1 MIGKSLRWGALAAAL
16 TIAAGA
22 LGAGAARAEHDA
34 ATTEQGR
41 LEETIH
47 KYLLE
52 HPDVVL
58 EVLNILQTRR
68 ESAKV
73 ERTRTNIAAHREA
86 LVNDP
91 SSPVA
96 GNPEGDVT
104 LVEFFDYQCPYCKRV
119 IGNVMTVIEDDP
131 GLRVVYKEFP
141 ILGPASVIAA
151 RAALAARK
159 QDPGK
164 YLAFHEA
171 LMASRGRLSESAVM
185 AIAAE
190 AGFDVTRLK
199 RDMALP
205 EIQQTID
212 RNQALAQ
219 ALGITGTPSFVIG
232 DELVPG
238 AIDLD
243 ALRQLIAQARAS

>member
-1 MIGKSLRWGALAAAL
+1 MIGISLRWVALAAAL

-22 LGAGAARAEHDA
+22 LGAGVARAEHDA
-34 ATTEQGR
+34 ATAEQGR
-41 LEETIH
+41 LEEAIH

-52 HPDVVL
+52 HPDVVI

-104 LVEFFDYQCPYCKRV
+104 LVEFFDYQCTYCKRV
-119 IGNVMTVIEDDP
+119 IGSVMAVLEDDP

-151 RAALAARK
+151 RAALASRK

-164 YLAFHEA
+164 YLAFHKA
-171 LMASRGRLSESAVM
+171 LMASRGRLSESKVM

-190 AGFDVTRLK
+190 VGFDEARLK
-199 RDMALP
+199 SDMALP

-212 RNQALAQ
+212 RNLALAE
-219 ALGITGTPSFVIG
+219 ALGISGTPSFVIG

-238 AIDLD
+238 LISLD
-243 ALRQLIAQARAS
+243 AMKKYIAKARAS

>member
-1 MIGKSLRWGALAAAL
+1 MIGISRRWVALAAAL

-34 ATTEQGR
+34 ATAKQGR

-68 ESAKV
+68 DSAQT
-73 ERTRTNIAAHREA
+73 ERAKATIAAHYEA

-91 SSPVA
+91 TSPVA

-104 LVEFFDYQCPYCKRV
+104 LVEFFDYQCTYCKQA
-119 IGNVMTVIEDDP
+119 IGSVMAVLEDDP

-151 RAALAARK
+151 RAALASRK

-164 YLAFHEA
+164 YLAFHKA
-171 LMASRGRLSESAVM
+171 LMASRGRLSESKVM

-190 AGFDVTRLK
+190 AGFDVARLK
-199 RDMALP
+199 SDMALP

-212 RNQALAQ
+212 RNLALAE
-219 ALGITGTPSFVIG
+219 ALGIRGTPSFVIG

-238 AIDLD
+238 LISLD
-243 ALRQLIAQARAS
+243 AMKKYIAKARAS

>member
-1 MIGKSLRWGALAAAL
+1 MIAISLRWVALAAVL
-16 TIAAGA
+16 TFAAGA

-34 ATTEQGR
+34 ATAEQGR

-58 EVLNILQTRR
+58 EVLDILQTRR
-68 ESAKV
+68 DSARA
-73 ERTRTNIAAHREA
+73 ERGKASIAAHHEA

-91 SSPVA
+91 SSPVG

-104 LVEFFDYQCPYCKRV
+104 LVEFFDYQCTYCKRV
-119 IGNVMTVIEDDP
+119 IGSVMTVIEDDP

-151 RAALAARK
+151 RAALASRK

-164 YLAFHEA
+164 YLAFHKA
-171 LMASRGRLSESAVM
+171 LMASRGRLSESTVM

-190 AGFDVTRLK
+190 VGFDAALLK
-199 RDMALP
+199 SDMALP
-205 EIQQTID
+205 EIQQTIE
-212 RNQALAQ
+212 RNLALAR
-219 ALGITGTPSFVIG
+219 ALGISGTPSFVIG
-232 DELVPG
+232 DRLVPG

-243 ALRQLIAQARAS
+243 TLRQLIAQARAS

>member
-1 MIGKSLRWGALAAAL
+1 MIGISLRWVALAAVLA
-16 TIAAGA
+16 IAAGA

-34 ATTEQGR
+34 ATAEQGR

-52 HPDVVL
+52 HPNVVL
-58 EVLNILQTRR
+58 EVLDILQTRR
-68 ESAKV
+68 DSARD

-119 IGNVMTVIEDDP
+119 IDSVNAVLEEDP

-141 ILGPASVIAA
+141 VLGPGSVIAA
-151 RAALAARK
+151 RAALASRK

-164 YLAFHEA
+164 YLAFHGA
-171 LMASRGRLSESAVM
+171 LMASRGRLSESTVM
-185 AIAAE
+185 AIAAG
-190 AGFDVTRLK
+190 AGFDVARLK

-205 EIQQTID
+205 EIQRTID

-232 DELVPG
+232 DKLVPG
-238 AIDLD
+238 AIELD

>member
-34 ATTEQGR
+34 ATADQGR
-41 LEETIH
+41 LEEAIH
-47 KYLLE
+47 TYLLE

-73 ERTRTNIAAHREA
+73 ERTRTNIAAYHEA

-91 SSPVA
+91 TSPVA

-104 LVEFFDYQCPYCKRV
+104 LVEFFDYQCTYCKRAIGSV
-119 IGNVMTVIEDDP
+119 IAVLEDDP

-151 RAALAARK
+151 RAALASRK

-164 YLAFHEA
+164 YLAFHGA
-171 LMASRGRLSESAVM
+171 LMASRGRLSESKVM

-190 AGFDVTRLK
+190 VGFDEARLK
-199 RDMALP
+199 SDMALP
-205 EIQQTID
+205 EIQQAID
-212 RNQALAQ
+212 RNMALAE
-219 ALGITGTPSFVIG
+219 ALGIRGTPSFVIG
-232 DELVPG
+232 DRLVPG

-243 ALRQLIAQARAS
+243 TLRQLIAQARAS